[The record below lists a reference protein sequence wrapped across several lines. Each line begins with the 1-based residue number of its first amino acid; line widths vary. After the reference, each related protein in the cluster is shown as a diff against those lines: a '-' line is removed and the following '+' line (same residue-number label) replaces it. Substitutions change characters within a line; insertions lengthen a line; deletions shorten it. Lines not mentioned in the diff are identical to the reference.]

1 MFSANNMAA
10 GEDDKQAF
18 LPLRIYLG
26 KDECMTCISNFA
38 QKLPV
43 YG

>member
-10 GEDDKQAF
+10 GEDEKQAF

-26 KDECMTCISNFA
+26 KGECMTSNFA